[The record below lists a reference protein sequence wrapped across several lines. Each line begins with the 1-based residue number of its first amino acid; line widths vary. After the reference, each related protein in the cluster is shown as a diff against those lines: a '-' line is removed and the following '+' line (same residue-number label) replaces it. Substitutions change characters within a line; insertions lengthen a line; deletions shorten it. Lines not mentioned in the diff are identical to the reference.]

1 MDNRSV
7 DYLRKAPE
15 KWSPEIP
22 WAGRGRN
29 FQAFEL
35 GWDVEN
41 DSPGFEKDYLMLL
54 NF

>member
-7 DYLRKAPE
+7 EYLRKAPE

-35 GWDVEN
+35 GWDVETILQVLI
-41 DSPGFEKDYLMLL
+41 KIIKCC
-54 NF
+54 